1 MARRPSTDLLDLP
14 SSPPHRYSP
23 QHVRS
28 HVEVALAAVS
38 QQGLVLE
45 SVPAKLRSDREVVLA
60 AVQQNGLAIAF
71 AAVDLK
77 GDTAVVKEACTQ
89 NGLALMHASDELKDD
104 RAMVVVAV
112 TQNWRAI
119 EYASQDFQCDYDIVW
134 IACQQDFRALRYSH
148 DTAKRRRECVSG
160 PATGGGVRIEARRRP
175 KLEELRRRRSALVWA
190 VTGSSRCV
198 DVSAHPDPAK
208 RPLPPPWRDQ
218 GPRADRE
225 FMLRACAHDGMALMY
240 ASKELKDDPGV
251 VAAAV
256 AQNPRAKW
264 FAGAGVAVGEGA
276 ETGKVSLR

>member
-1 MARRPSTDLLDLP
+1 M
-14 SSPPHRYSP
+14 
-23 QHVRS
+23 
-28 HVEVALAAVS
+28 EVALAAVS

-60 AVQQNGLAIAF
+60 AVKQNGLALAF

-77 GDTAVVKEACTQ
+77 GDTAVVKEACNQ
-89 NGLALMHASDELKDD
+89 NGLALMHASGELKDARD
-104 RAMVVVAV
+104 VVVAAV
-112 TQNWRAI
+112 TQDWRAI
-119 EYASQDFQCDYDIVW
+119 EFASQDFQCDYAIVW
-134 IACQQDFRALRYSH
+134 IACQQDFRALRHSH

-160 PATGGGVRIEARRRP
+160 PATTGGGVRIEARRRRP
-175 KLEELRRRRSALVWA
+175 KFEELRRRRSALVWA
-190 VTGSSRCV
+190 MTGSSRCV

-264 FAGAGVAVGEGA
+264 FAGAGVAVGGGGGGGEGKLA
-276 ETGKVSLR
+276 VISTIRL